1 MSKLLKLQLVNARY
15 RQTLQFNYTSEKLRH
30 LSEPNLS
37 FGDARRTTTGNALTD
52 LYIYLFGTKI
62 VETTDA
68 AAARQTVVTLYGV
81 VSFKAKKQ
89 SQKCRQIRFRKVAE
103 TAVETK
109 SNKKQN
115 ILLFSFTTQAVL

>member
-62 VETTDA
+62 VETIDSA
-68 AAARQTVVTLYGV
+68 AAWQTVVTLCCAIL
-81 VSFKAKKQ
+81 FKVTKQ
-89 SQKCRQIRFRKVAE
+89 PQKCRQNRLRKLAE
-103 TAVETK
+103 TAIHTELQTK
-109 SNKKQN
+109 PNKKQN
-115 ILLFSFTTQAVL
+115 ILLFTPST